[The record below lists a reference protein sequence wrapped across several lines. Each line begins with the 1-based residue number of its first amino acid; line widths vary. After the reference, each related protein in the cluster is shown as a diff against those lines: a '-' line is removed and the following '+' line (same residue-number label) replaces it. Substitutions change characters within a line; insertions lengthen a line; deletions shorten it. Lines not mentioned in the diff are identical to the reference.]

1 MTKIRFAPQDRQKL
15 AEILMLF
22 FIHSNTQGRFI
33 PSEANP
39 SAIINPLN
47 SFLAKYGYIADCSF
61 GRNGG
66 FSHNPYIIF
75 IRAELSKKIRA
86 SKGVYCRVCFHRKEI
101 DSRKIEV
108 SVNQSYQ
115 NSYEFLAK
123 DKVQKYIDDSAKT
136 SFFQYPNCDTSDII
150 DKLEMDLSYFVAIPI
165 NELESTDNISHTQIK
180 QIQCK
185 CCGVQKD
192 FSEFYFV
199 DGGLKIDGIENLKFE
214 VCKQCVSA
222 LDYFCVK

>member
-1 MTKIRFAPQDRQKL
+1 MNRKLGDKIMTKIRFTPQDRQKL

-75 IRAELSKKIRA
+75 IRKDTPHIRA
-86 SKGVYCRVCFHRKEI
+86 SNGVYCRVCFHRKNDI
-101 DSRKIEV
+101 SHKIEV
-108 SVNQSYQ
+108 SVN
-115 NSYEFLAK
+115 
-123 DKVQKYIDDSAKT
+123 
-136 SFFQYPNCDTSDII
+136 
-150 DKLEMDLSYFVAIPI
+150 
-165 NELESTDNISHTQIK
+165 
-180 QIQCK
+180 
-185 CCGVQKD
+185 
-192 FSEFYFV
+192 
-199 DGGLKIDGIENLKFE
+199 
-214 VCKQCVSA
+214 
-222 LDYFCVK
+222 